1 MQNRSLYIY
10 PHIAIGLL
18 LGLIFYFTFTPILK
32 VDSYVMVLKSS
43 LTATLYLVALLLI
56 EATVMSQAFAKLE
69 SKQLVI
75 NYIGL
80 ALLFVLITV
89 GGGLLLSRWIWD
101 DLKELFYP
109 SIGIEVVLSL
119 LIFTSALLCYLRI
132 FTTTD
137 AASLSE
143 IDEESGPNCVDEVEL
158 PNKEEI
164 VVSPTL
170 TTTEYIERIT
180 VKDGQK
186 IDIIPIS
193 DILQIQANGDYVLI
207 QTLEKKFIK
216 EQTMKSLEEQLPT
229 DQFVRIH
236 RSNIVNVSYIARVE
250 QYGKQSQL
258 LKMQNGLQIKIS
270 VSGYKRLKEVLGL

>member
-32 VDSYVMVLKSS
+32 VDSYVMMFKSS
-43 LTATLYLVALLLI
+43 LTAALYLVALLLV
-56 EATVMSQAFAKLE
+56 EATVVSQAFAKLE
-69 SKQLVI
+69 PKQQVI

-80 ALLFVLITV
+80 AVLFLLITV
-89 GGGLLLSRWIWD
+89 GGGLLLSRWIWN
-101 DLKELFYP
+101 DLKEFFYP
-109 SIGIEVVLSL
+109 IIGIEVVVSL
-119 LIFTSALLCYLRI
+119 LIFTTALLCYLRI
-132 FTTTD
+132 FTATNAVD
-137 AASLSE
+137 PSE
-143 IDEESGPNCVDEVEL
+143 IDEEQSLDCVDDKES
-158 PNKEEI
+158 PNKEI
-164 VVSPTL
+164 VTLPTL

-216 EQTMKSLEEQLPT
+216 EQTMKSLEEQLPA

-236 RSNIVNVSYIARVE
+236 RSNIVNVAYIARVE

-270 VSGYKRLKEVLGL
+270 VNGYKRLKEVLGL